1 VFLRYIGKGNAP
13 PEDGFI
19 VTERGHTIN
28 YALKPKS
35 TTSETVLVTLVVP
48 KVAEAVDIAPTGL
61 GAVSA
66 SDGHIPEITAFLRSV
81 IISHVDGKSP
91 PKRRSGTILIFF
103 IASNVLGRS
112 PQSILANAGGGRID
126 TRIVADRTSGASPE
140 DVWISNAEVQ
150 IKELGELIGT
160 LRNEVKASE
169 ERANQAVSDLAAVID
184 KRVNTLEGET
194 ADAVIDLTSRIDE
207 TGERGV
213 ADTSR
218 EIAEGVELTSLDL
231 GAAPPREFVTG
242 GQGFQPAVLAGQ
254 ARPVAS
260 NTDPVERGPNGQI
273 IELEPV
279 MPRHWFLRVRMP
291 RREPRTLPA
300 RSRSFSS

>member
-1 VFLRYIGKGNAP
+1 MSVARKKQQWM
-13 PEDGFI
+13 I
-19 VTERGHTIN
+19 VGI
-28 YALKPKS
+28 
-35 TTSETVLVTLVVP
+35 VLL
-48 KVAEAVDIAPTGL
+48 IMG
-61 GAVSA
+61 
-66 SDGHIPEITAFLRSV
+66 
-81 IISHVDGKSP
+81 
-91 PKRRSGTILIFF
+91 LIFF

-273 IELEPV
+273 IELERAPFV
-279 MPRHWFLRVRMP
+279 TSFTQLCPGTGSYGCGCQDGN
-291 RREPRTLPA
+291 REPCQPDPG
-300 RSRSFSS
+300 RSQADWPCSWAF